1 MTTETL
7 LKVQLKR
14 LLAGVSDHGHQ
25 HLTEVETDLVQTAIL
40 LTEAIDKLGT
50 SFLAIHKAVSAQQ
63 AAVEKLLATDSPTP
77 EMTEQLKKMQGE
89 IDIHVN
95 SAVTGLQ
102 FQDMTNQLIDR
113 TVRRVT
119 GLRDVLGVVGS
130 SGSDVLPES
139 DSEQIADLLERINK
153 LLDDQSGKLES
164 KLWRQ
169 VSQTH
174 MNSGEIELF

>member
-1 MTTETL
+1 M
-7 LKVQLKR
+7 QLKR
-14 LLAGVSDHGHQ
+14 LLSGLSDHGHQ
-25 HLTEVETDLVQTAIL
+25 HLTEVETDLVQTTIL
-40 LTEAIDKLGT
+40 LSEAIDKLGA
-50 SFLAIHKAVSAQQ
+50 SFMAIHKAVSAQQ
-63 AAVEKLLATDSPTP
+63 AAVEKLLASEAPTP
-77 EMTEQLKKMQGE
+77 EVAELMKSMQGE
-89 IDIHVN
+89 INTHVN

-102 FQDMTNQLIDR
+102 FQDMTNQLIGR
-113 TVRRVT
+113 TVKRVT

-130 SGSDVLPES
+130 GGSGVLPES

>member
-14 LLAGVSDHGHQ
+14 LLAGLSDHGHQ
-25 HLTEVETDLVQTAIL
+25 HLTEVETDLVQTTIL
-40 LTEAIDKLGT
+40 LSEAIDKLGA
-50 SFLAIHKAVSAQQ
+50 SFMAIHKAVSAQQ
-63 AAVEKLLATDSPTP
+63 AAVDKLLTAESSTP
-77 EMTEQLKKMQGE
+77 EIAEQLKSMQGE
-89 IDIHVN
+89 IDTHVN

-102 FQDMTNQLIDR
+102 FQDMTNQLIGR
-113 TVRRVT
+113 TVKRVT

-130 SGSDVLPES
+130 GGSGVLPES

-153 LLDDQSGKLES
+153 LLEDQSGKLES
-164 KLWRQ
+164 RLWRQ

>member
-1 MTTETL
+1 MR
-7 LKVQLKR
+7 VQLRR
-14 LLAGVSDHGHQ
+14 LLAGLSNHGHQ
-25 HLTEVETDLVQTAIL
+25 HLTEVETDLAQTTIL
-40 LTEAIDKLGT
+40 LSEAIEKLGA
-50 SFLAIHKAVSAQQ
+50 SFMEIHKVVSAQKE
-63 AAVEKLLATDSPTP
+63 AVDKLLAADSTTP
-77 EMTEQLKKMQGE
+77 ELAEQLRNMQGQ
-89 IDIHVN
+89 IDVHVN

-102 FQDMTNQLIDR
+102 FQDMTSQLIGR

-130 SGSDVLPES
+130 SGSGVLPES
-139 DSEQIADLLERINK
+139 DTEQIADLLERINK
-153 LLDDQSGKLES
+153 LLEDQSGKLES